1 MAKKAFMN
9 PALGKHMADAG
20 MDEAPDP
27 LAAPQEE
34 GMQNQPVT
42 CPKCGAQLSLEPA
55 EESEAEHAALAAPAP
70 IKGPVA

>member
-1 MAKKAFMN
+1 MAKKEFMN
-9 PALGKHMADAG
+9 KALGAHMDAAG
-20 MDEAPDP
+20 LGEEPDP

-34 GMQNQPVT
+34 GMQNQAVT